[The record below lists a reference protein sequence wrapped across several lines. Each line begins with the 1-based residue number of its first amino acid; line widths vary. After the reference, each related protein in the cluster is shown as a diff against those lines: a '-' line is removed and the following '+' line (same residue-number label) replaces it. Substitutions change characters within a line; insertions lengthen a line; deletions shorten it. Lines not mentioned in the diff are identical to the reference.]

1 MNSISQELLYEEVLA
16 NYIDDFFILTKTKRE
31 LKERTIQFLKIAE
44 KHNHSFKQLNYDY
57 DFEKIPILG
66 VVIGRGKVQIE
77 NNKVKTIKNFS
88 HTAKPLNELKEKKK
102 WKWKDKYQKA
112 FKELKDKITSQPLF
126 ALLKREGKFKVETD
140 VSGHTIGEVLFQ
152 EQEGKQKSIV
162 FLSRA
167 MQPAKRN
174 YEIYNKE
181 LLAIIEALTKWRQ
194 YLLDTTEK
202 FEV

>member
-1 MNSISQELLYEEVLA
+1 M
-16 NYIDDFFILTKTKRE
+16 
-31 LKERTIQFLKIAE
+31 KIAE
-44 KHNHSFKQLNYDY
+44 KHNLCFKQLNYDF
-57 DFEKIPILG
+57 DVEKIPILG

-152 EQEGKQKSIV
+152 E
-162 FLSRA
+162 
-167 MQPAKRN
+167 
-174 YEIYNKE
+174 
-181 LLAIIEALTKWRQ
+181 
-194 YLLDTTEK
+194 
-202 FEV
+202 